1 MLNDLMALPFQDRRL
16 HALHVR
22 ITALLATA
30 VVVLDRSERTESAAF
45 HIADDSEWQLT
56 ILSISISLSCV
67 PDTCGQTI
75 AKSSLTL
82 VFVMSTAL
90 SADIRISQTTRLYTC
105 SQYD

>member
-56 ILSISISLSCV
+56 ILSISIKCASACLAC
-67 PDTCGQTI
+67 QT
-75 AKSSLTL
+75 L
-82 VFVMSTAL
+82 
-90 SADIRISQTTRLYTC
+90 ADRPYQNRA
-105 SQYD
+105 